1 MSNSVLLRIKRQ
13 FSESEAVNFI
23 QKELSKCQFKCGE
36 LTSETEELKH
46 TVKKQKEEIAKLNKS
61 MHEKG
66 RDLLLNSAIDKRI
79 AELNKKLSVKGA
91 EIKKLKNEIDLL
103 RSRLLSSPSK

>member
-1 MSNSVLLRIKRQ
+1 MQAVGLRVLQEHKPLNNALNTIR
-13 FSESEAVNFI
+13 AVMA
-23 QKELSKCQFKCGE
+23 
-36 LTSETEELKH
+36 LTR
-46 TVKKQKEEIAKLNKS
+46 
-61 MHEKG
+61 EKG